1 MPIFASQRVFSAL
14 GAGAPSAAISAFES
28 AADFEF
34 QSIASAI
41 NTTDKTAL
49 KPVWNTT
56 AGVLM
61 IAQGAGAASQWR
73 SANGVTVI
81 TPS

>member
-1 MPIFASQRVFSAL
+1 MPVYASDRVFSAL
-14 GAGAPSAAISAFES
+14 GVGAPSAAISAFES

-34 QSIASAI
+34 KSIASAI
-41 NTTDKTAL
+41 NTTDKTNL

-56 AGVLM
+56 TGVLM
-61 IAQGAGAASQWR
+61 IAQGAGAGSQWR
-73 SANGVTVI
+73 SANGITVI